1 MQSSDNCLSG
11 GDICGGWPPDP
22 KKECCEGGGMLTL
35 PLTWPGGQPSG
46 AWEQTPQLLKTT
58 QRKTEGERKREREI
72 TIKKKLDQAK
82 AYRTGLFFL
91 PQRPRCYCS
100 SSDPMRSF
108 SSFMSKDEPGGDGEQ
123 ERLSSRRAPV
133 WWGAAPCYY
142 GRPLFSAPAIVW
154 ASIQLHCCNRKW
166 VVLPVA
172 LEACR
177 SSYGHRCYHSHNP
190 PHLYSSSSWFYM
202 LCTFCS
208 RMVIHSQIHVCQ
220 SVCLSVSLSG

>member
-82 AYRTGLFFL
+82 AYRTGLFFCPKGLAATAPPRTPWDRFHPLWVKMSRVETESRRGYVAEELRFGGELL
-91 PQRPRCYCS
+91 PATMAARYSVHLPLCGHPS
-100 SSDPMRSF
+100 SSIVVTENESCSLWLWRH
-108 SSFMSKDEPGGDGEQ
+108 
-123 ERLSSRRAPV
+123 A
-133 WWGAAPCYY
+133 GAVTATAAIIPTIHHICT
-142 GRPLFSAPAIVW
+142 PL
-154 ASIQLHCCNRKW
+154 
-166 VVLPVA
+166 
-172 LEACR
+172 
-177 SSYGHRCYHSHNP
+177 P
-190 PHLYSSSSWFYM
+190 PDFI
-202 LCTFCS
+202 CTFCS